1 MSEQNTLNAI
11 QQIKKTLENF
21 MVSVGILSGMILLVY
36 FFTYGALVDSV
47 GSFLIWFE
55 VVTSIMVLFVLLFLR
70 RVCFF
75 LMRLKLKR
83 RVDCSAVLKK
93 LTLVDL
99 ALDENALL
107 AKLASNNVNGSAS

>member
-21 MVSVGILSGMILLVY
+21 MVSIGILSGMILLVY

-47 GSFLIWFE
+47 GSFLLWFE

-75 LMRLKLKR
+75 LTRLKLGR

-93 LTLVDL
+93 LKLVDL
-99 ALDENALL
+99 ALDDNVLL
-107 AKLASNNVNGSAS
+107 TRLTGSCVKDSTS